1 MIGNEYIYKS
11 ALSIKILERKRKNL
25 PNYYCSWPNTPKFI
39 ALITTNNSTEAEST
53 CLKRLSS

>member
-1 MIGNEYIYKS
+1 MNMIGNEYIYKS

-39 ALITTNNSTEAEST
+39 
-53 CLKRLSS
+53 